1 MNMKKAASIFVHR
14 VLGPSLVVVLG
25 SHYITP
31 GAIGT
36 PATGRVIAKSS
47 TLPRI
52 KFRAS
57 RVEQEKPRNAQDI
70 VERALLSYGG
80 RPALY
85 VIQRNGIYRAN
96 LRLINSTSPTNPGN
110 PGNPGNPA
118 NPSGVQEAKSVTR
131 FIRKPKLSDD
141 LVTIELEL
149 PDLKYS
155 ITTDGKEVW
164 STQNGLPHTPSE
176 QEVKGFR
183 SAHEHHYEA
192 LLRYKENESKIEY
205 TGSNKIGTL
214 DLDQISL
221 TSPQGIKTVYEISRR
236 TGRIIYINYEEKL
249 AENAPPVKYRLYFK
263 DFRVIQNSI
272 IPYEVQVFQDGKLIE
287 ERKVVEAAF
296 NVQMEE
302 KIFKSAQPSTPE
314 KPEKSEKPE

>member
-14 VLGPSLVVVLG
+14 VLGPGLVAVLG
-25 SHYITP
+25 SLVITP

-47 TLPRI
+47 ALPRI

-96 LRLINSTSPTNPGN
+96 LRLINSTNASV
-110 PGNPGNPA
+110 
-118 NPSGVQEAKSVTR
+118 VQEAKSVTR

-141 LVTIELEL
+141 LVAIELEL

-164 STQNGLPHTPSE
+164 STQNGLPHTPTE

-221 TSPQGIKTVYEISRR
+221 TSPQGIRTVYEISRR

>member
-14 VLGPSLVVVLG
+14 VLGPGLVVVLG
-25 SHYITP
+25 THAIIPGAVGTP
-31 GAIGT
+31 GAVST

-47 TLPRI
+47 ALPRI
-52 KFRAS
+52 RFRAS
-57 RVEQEKPRNAQDI
+57 RVEQEKARTAQDI

-85 VIQRNGIYRAN
+85 VIQRNGVYRAN
-96 LRLINSTSPTNPGN
+96 LRLINSTN
-110 PGNPGNPA
+110 
-118 NPSGVQEAKSVTR
+118 SGSGIQEAKSVTR

-141 LVTIELEL
+141 MVTIELEL

-272 IPYEVQVFQDGKLIE
+272 IPYEIQVFQDGKLIE

-302 KIFKSAQPSTPE
+302 KIFKSAQPSTSE
-314 KPEKSEKPE
+314 KPEKSE

>member
-14 VLGPSLVVVLG
+14 VLGPGLVVVLG
-25 SHYITP
+25 SHAITP
-31 GAIGT
+31 GAFGT
-36 PATGRVIAKSS
+36 PETGRVIAKSS
-47 TLPRI
+47 ALPRI
-52 KFRAS
+52 RFRAS
-57 RVEQEKPRNAQDI
+57 RIEKEKARTAQDI

-96 LRLINSTSPTNPGN
+96 LRLINSTNSTNSTN
-110 PGNPGNPA
+110 
-118 NPSGVQEAKSVTR
+118 SSSSIQEAKSVTR

-176 QEVKGFR
+176 LEVKGFR

-272 IPYEVQVFQDGKLIE
+272 IPYEIQVFQDGKLIE

-302 KIFKSAQPSTPE
+302 KIFKSAPPSTPE

>member
-1 MNMKKAASIFVHR
+1 MNMKKAASILVHR
-14 VLGPSLVVVLG
+14 VLSPGLMVMIGAHSITVGAVNSLDMTGPSPE
-25 SHYITP
+25 P
-31 GAIGT
+31 G
-36 PATGRVIAKSS
+36 
-47 TLPRI
+47 RI
-52 KFRAS
+52 RLRAS
-57 RVEQEKPRNAQDI
+57 AEQEKPRSAQDI
-70 VERALLSYGG
+70 VERALLAYGG

-85 VIQRNGIYRAN
+85 VIQRNGVYRAN
-96 LRLINSTSPTNPGN
+96 LRLIN
-110 PGNPGNPA
+110 PA
-118 NPSGVQEAKSVTR
+118 GVQEAKSITR
-131 FIRKPKLSDD
+131 FIRKQKLSDD

-164 STQNGLPHTPSE
+164 STQNGLPHIPSE

-205 TGSNKIGTL
+205 IGSNKIGTL

-221 TSPQGIKTVYEISRR
+221 TSPQGFRTVYEVSRR

-296 NVQMEE
+296 NVQMED
-302 KIFKSAQPSTPE
+302 KVFKSA
-314 KPEKSEKPE
+314 KPAKTEEPKF